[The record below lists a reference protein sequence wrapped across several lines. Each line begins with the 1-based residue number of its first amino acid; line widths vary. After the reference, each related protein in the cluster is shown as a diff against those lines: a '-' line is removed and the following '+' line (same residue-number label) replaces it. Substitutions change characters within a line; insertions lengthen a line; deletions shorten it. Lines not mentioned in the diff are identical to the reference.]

1 MKAIIVF
8 SIIMVLFTIFR
19 VYTMKFYNPYTLTL
33 IYGKKGCGKSTI
45 AQKYIYKHYKRGWN
59 IYYNKGDS
67 SFPMGIAIDASRLW
81 EVDFPPR
88 TLLIIDEVNLLWD
101 NRQFKTF
108 PKELGEWFRTQRHH
122 KVKCILFS
130 QTADAD
136 KKIRDLTDRVYLC
149 KRWFQV
155 LIVCTPYEKSI
166 EYREPK
172 GDTPAGFMDV
182 YRKIS
187 FGPILCTFAWLP
199 KWVKFHD
206 SFKYGRKED
215 ESSDSDS
222 SGIRTGWN
230 RLIQHRHLVSNK
242 SRKRNKS
249 KKGKLHNT
257 FSGIT
262 AIRAWMKGELRRD
275 PRPIRTDKEIQ
286 NRQNQQK
293 TNRAIS
299 LSPVG
304 PTRQLQEGRAHYTSG
319 NGYTKR
325 PDAKHVSPPSRAP
338 SRPPTIRRY

>member
-1 MKAIIVF
+1 MKALIIF
-8 SIIMVLFTIFR
+8 SVIMVLFTTFKM
-19 VYTMKFYNPYTLTL
+19 YTMKFYNPYTLTL

-67 SFPMGIAIDASRLW
+67 TFPMGTAIDASRLW
-81 EVDFPPR
+81 EVNFPPR

-215 ESSDSDS
+215 EINDSDS
-222 SGIRTGWN
+222 SGVRSGWN
-230 RLIQHRHLVSNK
+230 RLVQHRNMGGNK

-249 KKGKLHNT
+249 KTGKLHKR
-257 FSGIT
+257 FSCIA
-262 AIRAWMKGELRRD
+262 AIRTRLPSFMRADRARSA
-275 PRPIRTDKEIQ
+275 PRIQ
-286 NRQNQQK
+286 QVNRQIQQK
-293 TNRAIS
+293 GKESIT
-299 LSPVG
+299 SPVNH
-304 PTRQLQEGRAHYTSG
+304 TVQLQEGRAHLNNRDRYTS
-319 NGYTKR
+319 R
-325 PDAKHVSPPSRAP
+325 PDAKHDSPPSCAP